1 MVRHLQFLLFLASH
15 PLSLMDH
22 LRFRPVCCDPASLG
36 NQGALAWNFLGVP
49 WSPFVRFII
58 FVFYL
63 EDLLPLLGALLGT
76 LACRA
81 LVVLWRSSWAHSGR
95 SLSHLSDSLLLGSIL
110 CNGIYQLP
118 CKPSGTC
125 SYNPPLYR
133 VCFLG
138 LFVDFSWRTAWPTQG
153 ACRNQK
159 DWLSCLRYSFQSSY
173 RIRRSDVLLNSRTYS
188 IWLAYVSGPV
198 IDWHWWRR
206 RDEVLVLNIKISHPS
221 YLMFY
226 WLVI

>member
-1 MVRHLQFLLFLASH
+1 MVRYLQFLLFLASQ

-22 LRFRPVCCDPASLG
+22 LRFRRVCCDSTSLWYH
-36 NQGALAWNFLGVP
+36 GALAWNFLGIP
-49 WSPFVRFII
+49 WSPFCQIHYLCILSGGSDPSSSVIIGHACLSRPCRSSEI
-58 FVFYL
+58 FVSAFRS
-63 EDLLPLLGALLGT
+63 LPS
-76 LACRA
+76 A
-81 LVVLWRSSWAHSGR
+81 LVR
-95 SLSHLSDSLLLGSIL
+95 LSPYRVDI
-110 CNGIYQLP
+110 IQQEIP
-118 CKPSGTC
+118 MAPQKSGTWYC
-125 SYNPPLYR
+125 NPTLYR